1 MKPFFEE
8 YCEDDKS
15 LVAYRD
21 LLAKGSKFLEEVVCF
36 GNEVIQLCIKKAQGD
51 TRRVHFTLLGLA
63 RHQLAY
69 MDSVNVLLGRGCVE
83 ASSPL
88 LRSMLESQLG
98 IAHIVQGMHQ
108 ERALAYE
115 LVRIKR
121 RLKALR
127 MVDKTHADG
136 KQLEAELAS
145 DVLVAGIFDKMPKDL
160 SARAAVVEAKLADP
174 IFIPNVAEW
183 ERLKRSSGKPNLK
196 DPEWFS
202 LFGGGNTIRDLA
214 KNLGLISQYTFIYK
228 ELSNAIHAATAL
240 DGFAEVGGDLTQI
253 RPLRH
258 PGGYHKPFRGV
269 FIMFLSTFD
278 KLLGFYDKQQQGAF
292 LHHMMVSI
300 EPKFSAIIDN
310 MEKHLPRWYSVE

>member
-8 YCEDDKS
+8 YCEDDKC
-15 LVAYRD
+15 LLAYRD
-21 LLAKGSKFLEEVVCF
+21 LLAKGSKFLEEVVRF

-98 IAHIVQGMHQ
+98 IAHIVQDRHQ

-115 LVRIKR
+115 LARIKR
-121 RLKALR
+121 RHKALR
-127 MVDKTHADG
+127 MADKTHTEG

-145 DVLVAGIFDKMPKDL
+145 DLLFSKILDKMPKDL
-160 SARAAVVEAKLADP
+160 SARAVVVEAKLADP
-174 IFIPNVAEW
+174 IFIPILAEW
-183 ERLKRSSGKPNLK
+183 ERLKHPPGKPKQK

-240 DGFAEVGGDLTQI
+240 ECFEEVGGDLAQI

-269 FIMFLSTFD
+269 FMMFLITFN
-278 KLLGFYDKQQQGAF
+278 KLLEFYDKRQQVTF
-292 LHHMMVSI
+292 RHHITVSV
-300 EPKFSAIIDN
+300 EPRFNAIIGN
-310 MEKHLPRWYSVE
+310 MEKHLPAWYSVE